1 MQHRDRDSGRSEQ
14 LNDEVRPH
22 GRFSFSIATC
32 GSRVLMVGGGT
43 DYRVA
48 ADETWVWEPTIRTV
62 ENPEEAAGR
71 TGHWTR
77 VYGNGPFEDMAAPRP
92 RGAGPLRPVAFAIAN
107 QDQLGA
113 SDIYLFGGVNNQS
126 AGLFIHK
133 GFETSEM
140 WRWRCTPQSWPDAL
154 VASPPMP
161 PSPPPPPSLPPGE
174 YDGGTH
180 GYYAHYTYR
189 PWHVDEPPNHRMSI
203 NDELHEAGRE
213 AK

>member
-14 LNDEVRPH
+14 LNDDVRPH

-77 VYGNGPFEDMAAPRP
+77 VYGNGPFDDMAAPRP

-140 WRWRCTPQSWPDAL
+140 WRWRCTPQSWPDARRL
-154 VASPPMP
+154 AAHAALAAAAAVTAARRVRWRHARVLRPLNVSPM
-161 PSPPPPPSLPPGE
+161 
-174 YDGGTH
+174 
-180 GYYAHYTYR
+180 ACR
-189 PWHVDEPPNHRMSI
+189 
-203 NDELHEAGRE
+203 
-213 AK
+213 